1 MRPPAS
7 PSHSPALPAW
17 PTCSVGTGRSR
28 AAVQTAPMGSQQA
41 GKQPLVGREGLFRM
55 VAAVERLRKVPTR
68 PGGASRGTGMWAT
81 VPEGGLG
88 TARGVGGGTGG
99 APSGGGVLAGGHG
112 PPERGGPTPDDGDGD
127 GAATREG
134 R

>member
-1 MRPPAS
+1 
-7 PSHSPALPAW
+7 
-17 PTCSVGTGRSR
+17 
-28 AAVQTAPMGSQQA
+28 MGSQQA

-68 PGGASRGTGMWAT
+68 PGGASRGTGKRPA

-88 TARGVGGGTGG
+88 TVRGVGGGAGG
-99 APSGGGVLAGGHG
+99 AASGGGVLAGGDG
-112 PPERGGPTPDDGDGD
+112 PPERGGPEPEGGADGG
-127 GAATREG
+127 GAAAREG